1 MNVSRFGCVGGK
13 VCLSPPIYSTKIFAQ
28 RPHKQPV
35 IRNFGLSHTAC
46 KEADLRPRPRLGTA
60 VVYVQFFIEM
70 FTVVRSLQR
79 HQLGGCYSSGIY
91 PTVAVVVHTA
101 SLIAVTPAGGPITH

>member
-1 MNVSRFGCVGGK
+1 M
-13 VCLSPPIYSTKIFAQ
+13 
-28 RPHKQPV
+28 